1 MNMKKFQK
9 IFVIL
14 CAFIMLLSVNYSV
27 NAIDTSTP
35 GSTSTETTTTS
46 TPGSTPAVATPT
58 PTPTTT
64 PSTPID
70 PNAKVSFFV
79 RSTWTG
85 NDKPA
90 VIIRLFANGVEKIN
104 KVRDPYNYQEV
115 NGYISSQLNA
125 WQVDFNNLP
134 KYDSDGKEIEYT
146 VKQDFFE
153 SYLYGWNNFKF
164 KTDLTGDV
172 NSGFIF
178 ENKSLIDIEVGKMWN
193 EIPVFVIPGTPSPAD
208 PPTMVSLNASESKN
222 SVTYDT
228 EKLNDLLAESDAL
241 DAADDVLEG
250 ARDTSAETPLEEM
263 SSEERREENLK
274 KSIVA
279 VPNAITVNLLAD
291 GVVVGTMQITKEDG
305 WTGYFRDY
313 LRYDEND
320 GHEIVYTVEEVPVP
334 GYKTEYINKLIS
346 GRVINAIVNRSVI
359 DINVQKKWEGK
370 IQGPVNVTL
379 YRKFKTV
386 EFDWSF
392 YKNITTEHEE
402 EVATVE
408 LNEANNWKHTFEDLY
423 EFYTVEG
430 EDPVIYEYYVKE
442 DPVAGYNTVITGNHK
457 DGFTI
462 TNTNTTDLIDIP
474 VEKKWDGDTAD
485 STKVTLL
492 ANGEEVETVE
502 LNEANSWK
510 HLFTGLQKYNNDG
523 SEVAYTVKEVGET
536 ASVIELDGK
545 KFNVE
550 YTGNAA
556 DGFIVTNKK
565 PIDPPTPTP
574 TPTPPTTPKTS
585 DNSHVMSY
593 ALLTL
598 LSAFFVV
605 IVASKRIK
613 YSN

>member
-1 MNMKKFQK
+1 MNMKKLQK

-35 GSTSTETTTTS
+35 GSTATETTTTS
-46 TPGSTPAVATPT
+46 TPGSTPAIATPT

-64 PSTPID
+64 PSTAID

-104 KVRDPYNYQEV
+104 KVRDPYNYEEV

-125 WQVDFNNLP
+125 WQVDFNDLP
-134 KYDSDGKEIEYT
+134 KYDSNGKEIEYT

-153 SYLYGWNNFKF
+153 SYLYGWSNFKF

-172 NSGFIF
+172 ESGFIF

-193 EIPVFVIPGTPSPAD
+193 EIPVFAIPGTPSPA
-208 PPTMVSLNASESKN
+208 SLNPTERLVNASREYSD
-222 SVTYDT
+222 SELDT
-228 EKLNDLLAESDAL
+228 ILAESDAL
-241 DAADDVLEG
+241 DADGDVLAG
-250 ARDTSAETPLEEM
+250 AQNTSGDPALEDM
-263 SSEERREENLK
+263 SAEERREENLK

-334 GYKTEYINKLIS
+334 GYKTEYTNKLIN
-346 GRVINAIVNRSVI
+346 GRVINSVVNRSVI

-379 YRKFKTV
+379 CRKFKTV

-392 YKNITTEHEE
+392 YKNVVTEHDE

-474 VEKKWDGDTAD
+474 VEKKWDGDIAD

-536 ASVIELDGK
+536 ANTIELDGK
-545 KFNVE
+545 KFDVE

-556 DGFIVTNKK
+556 DGFTVTNKK

>member
-1 MNMKKFQK
+1 MNMKKLQK

-35 GSTSTETTTTS
+35 GSTATETTTTS
-46 TPGSTPAVATPT
+46 TPGSTPSIATPT

-64 PSTPID
+64 PSTAID

-153 SYLYGWNNFKF
+153 SYLYGWSNFKF

-172 NSGFIF
+172 ESGFIF

-193 EIPVFVIPGTPSPAD
+193 EIPVFAIPGTPSPA
-208 PPTMVSLNASESKN
+208 SLNPTERLVNASREYSD
-222 SVTYDT
+222 SELDT
-228 EKLNDLLAESDAL
+228 ILAESDAL
-241 DAADDVLEG
+241 DADGDVLAG
-250 ARDTSAETPLEEM
+250 AQNTSGDPALEDM
-263 SSEERREENLK
+263 SAEERREENLK

-379 YRKFKTV
+379 CRKFKTV

-392 YKNITTEHEE
+392 YKNIVIEHDE

-474 VEKKWDGDTAD
+474 VEKKWDGDIAD

-536 ASVIELDGK
+536 ANTIELDGK
-545 KFNVE
+545 KFDVE

-556 DGFIVTNKK
+556 DGFTVTNKK

>member
-35 GSTSTETTTTS
+35 GSTATETTTTS
-46 TPGSTPAVATPT
+46 TPGSTPAIATPT

-64 PSTPID
+64 PSTAID

-85 NDKPA
+85 NDKPS

-104 KVRDPYNYQEV
+104 KVRDPYNYEEV

-125 WQVDFNNLP
+125 WQVDFNDLP
-134 KYDSDGKEIEYT
+134 KYDSNGKEIEYT

-153 SYLYGWNNFKF
+153 SYLYGWSNFKF

-172 NSGFIF
+172 ESGFIF

-193 EIPVFVIPGTPSPAD
+193 EIPVFAIPGTPSPA
-208 PPTMVSLNASESKN
+208 SLNPTERLVNASREYSD
-222 SVTYDT
+222 SELDT
-228 EKLNDLLAESDAL
+228 ILAESDAL
-241 DAADDVLEG
+241 DADGDVLAG
-250 ARDTSAETPLEEM
+250 AQNTSGDPALEDM
-263 SSEERREENLK
+263 SAEERREENLK

-379 YRKFKTV
+379 CRKFKTV

-392 YKNITTEHEE
+392 YKNIVIEHDE

-408 LNEANNWKHTFEDLY
+408 LNEANNWKYTFEDLY

-474 VEKKWDGDTAD
+474 VEKKWDGDIAD

-523 SEVAYTVKEVGET
+523 SEVAYTVKEVGEN
-536 ASVIELDGK
+536 ANVIELDGK
-545 KFNVE
+545 KFDVE

-556 DGFIVTNKK
+556 DGFTVTNKK

>member
-35 GSTSTETTTTS
+35 GSTAIETTTTS
-46 TPGSTPAVATPT
+46 TPGSTPSIATPT

-64 PSTPID
+64 PSTAID

-85 NDKPA
+85 NDKPS

-104 KVRDPYNYQEV
+104 KVRDPYNYEEV

-125 WQVDFNNLP
+125 WQVDFNDLP
-134 KYDSDGKEIEYT
+134 KYDSNGKEIEYT

-153 SYLYGWNNFKF
+153 SYLYGWSNFKF

-172 NSGFIF
+172 ESGFIF

-193 EIPVFVIPGTPSPAD
+193 EIPVFAIPGTPSPA
-208 PPTMVSLNASESKN
+208 SLNPTERLVNASREYSD
-222 SVTYDT
+222 SELDT
-228 EKLNDLLAESDAL
+228 ILAESDAL
-241 DAADDVLEG
+241 DADSDVLAG
-250 ARDTSAETPLEEM
+250 AQNTSGDPALEDM
-263 SSEERREENLK
+263 SAEERREENLK

-379 YRKFKTV
+379 CRKFKTV

-392 YKNITTEHEE
+392 YKNIVIEHDE

-474 VEKKWDGDTAD
+474 VEKKWDGDIAD
-485 STKVTLL
+485 SAKVTLL

-523 SEVAYTVKEVGET
+523 SEVAYTVKEVGEN
-536 ASVIELDGK
+536 ANVIELDGK
-545 KFNVE
+545 KFNVV
-550 YTGNAA
+550 YKGNTT
-556 DGFIVTNKK
+556 DGFTVTNKK

>member
-35 GSTSTETTTTS
+35 GSTATETTTTS
-46 TPGSTPAVATPT
+46 TPGSTPAIATPT

-64 PSTPID
+64 PSTAID

-85 NDKPA
+85 NDKPS

-104 KVRDPYNYQEV
+104 KVRDPYNYEEV

-125 WQVDFNNLP
+125 WQVDFNDLP
-134 KYDSDGKEIEYT
+134 KYDSNGKEIEYT

-153 SYLYGWNNFKF
+153 SYLYGWSNFKF

-172 NSGFIF
+172 ESGFIF

-193 EIPVFVIPGTPSPAD
+193 EIPVFAIPGTPSPA
-208 PPTMVSLNASESKN
+208 SLNPTERLVNASREYSD
-222 SVTYDT
+222 SELDT
-228 EKLNDLLAESDAL
+228 ILAESDAL
-241 DAADDVLEG
+241 DADGDVLAG
-250 ARDTSAETPLEEM
+250 AQNTSGDPALEDM
-263 SSEERREENLK
+263 SAEERREENLK

-379 YRKFKTV
+379 CRKFKTV

-392 YKNITTEHEE
+392 YKNIVIEHDE

-474 VEKKWDGDTAD
+474 VEKKWDGDIAD
-485 STKVTLL
+485 SAKVTLL

-536 ASVIELDGK
+536 ANVIELDGK
-545 KFNVE
+545 KFNVV
-550 YTGNAA
+550 YTGNTT
-556 DGFIVTNKK
+556 DGFTVTNKK

>member
-1 MNMKKFQK
+1 MNMKKLQK

-35 GSTSTETTTTS
+35 GSTATETTTTS
-46 TPGSTPAVATPT
+46 TPGSTPAIATPT

-64 PSTPID
+64 PSTAID

-85 NDKPA
+85 NDKPS

-104 KVRDPYNYQEV
+104 KVRDPYNYEEV

-125 WQVDFNNLP
+125 WQVDFNDLP
-134 KYDSDGKEIEYT
+134 KYDSNGKEIEYT

-153 SYLYGWNNFKF
+153 SYLYGWSNFKF

-172 NSGFIF
+172 ESGFIF

-193 EIPVFVIPGTPSPAD
+193 EIPVFAIPGTPSPA
-208 PPTMVSLNASESKN
+208 SLNPTERLVNASREYSD
-222 SVTYDT
+222 SELDT
-228 EKLNDLLAESDAL
+228 ILAESDAL
-241 DAADDVLEG
+241 DADGDVLAG
-250 ARDTSAETPLEEM
+250 AQNTSGDPALEDM
-263 SSEERREENLK
+263 SAEERREENLK

-379 YRKFKTV
+379 CRKFKTV

-392 YKNITTEHEE
+392 YKNIVIEHDE

-474 VEKKWDGDTAD
+474 VEKKWDGDIAD
-485 STKVTLL
+485 SAKVTLL

-536 ASVIELDGK
+536 ANVIELDGK
-545 KFNVE
+545 KFNVV
-550 YTGNAA
+550 YTGNTT
-556 DGFIVTNKK
+556 DGFTVTNKK

-605 IVASKRIK
+605 IVASKRMK

>member
-35 GSTSTETTTTS
+35 GSTATETTTTS
-46 TPGSTPAVATPT
+46 TPGSTPAIATPT

-64 PSTPID
+64 PSTAID

-104 KVRDPYNYQEV
+104 KVRDPYNYEEV

-125 WQVDFNNLP
+125 WQVDFNDLP
-134 KYDSDGKEIEYT
+134 KYDSNGKEIEYT

-153 SYLYGWNNFKF
+153 SYLYGWSNFKF

-172 NSGFIF
+172 ESGFIF

-193 EIPVFVIPGTPSPAD
+193 EIPVFAIPGTPSPA
-208 PPTMVSLNASESKN
+208 SLNPTERLVNASREYSD
-222 SVTYDT
+222 SELDT
-228 EKLNDLLAESDAL
+228 ILAESDAL
-241 DAADDVLEG
+241 DADGDVLAG
-250 ARDTSAETPLEEM
+250 AQDTSGDPALEDM
-263 SSEERREENLK
+263 SAEERREENLK
-274 KSIVA
+274 KSIIA

-379 YRKFKTV
+379 CRKFKTV

-392 YKNITTEHEE
+392 YKNIVIEHDE

-474 VEKKWDGDTAD
+474 VEKKWDGDIAD
-485 STKVTLL
+485 SAKVTLL

-510 HLFTGLQKYNNDG
+510 HVFTGLQKYNNDG
-523 SEVAYTVKEVGET
+523 SEVAYTVKEVGEN
-536 ASVIELDGK
+536 ANVIELDGK
-545 KFNVE
+545 KFDVE

-556 DGFIVTNKK
+556 DGFTVTNKK

>member
-1 MNMKKFQK
+1 MNMKKLQR

-35 GSTSTETTTTS
+35 GSTATETTTTS

-64 PSTPID
+64 PSTAID

-104 KVRDPYNYQEV
+104 KVRDPYNYEEV

-134 KYDSDGKEIEYT
+134 KYDPDGKEIEYT

-172 NSGFIF
+172 ETGFIV

-193 EIPVFVIPGTPSPAD
+193 EIPAFVIPGTPSPA
-208 PPTMVSLNASESKN
+208 SLNPTERLVNASREYSD
-222 SVTYDT
+222 SELDT
-228 EKLNDLLAESDAL
+228 ILAESDAL
-241 DAADDVLEG
+241 DADGDVLAG
-250 ARDTSAETPLEEM
+250 AQDTLGDPALEDMSA
-263 SSEERREENLK
+263 EERREENLK

-334 GYKTEYINKLIS
+334 GYKTEYTNKLIN
-346 GRVINAIVNRSVI
+346 GRVINSVVNRSVI

-379 YRKFKTV
+379 CRKFKTV

-392 YKNITTEHEE
+392 YKNVVTEHDE

-474 VEKKWDGDTAD
+474 VEKKWDGDIAD
-485 STKVTLL
+485 SAKVTLL

-545 KFNVE
+545 KFDVE
-550 YTGNAA
+550 YTGNTT
-556 DGFIVTNKK
+556 DGFTVTNKK

>member
-1 MNMKKFQK
+1 MNMKKLQK

-35 GSTSTETTTTS
+35 GSTATETTTTS

-64 PSTPID
+64 PSTAID

-104 KVRDPYNYQEV
+104 KVRDPYNYEEV

-125 WQVDFNNLP
+125 WQVDFNDLP
-134 KYDSDGKEIEYT
+134 KYDSNGKEIEYT

-153 SYLYGWNNFKF
+153 SYLYGWSNFKF

-172 NSGFIF
+172 ESGFIF

-193 EIPVFVIPGTPSPAD
+193 EIPVFAIPGTPSPA
-208 PPTMVSLNASESKN
+208 SLNPTERLVNASREYSD
-222 SVTYDT
+222 SELDT
-228 EKLNDLLAESDAL
+228 ILAESDAL
-241 DAADDVLEG
+241 DADSDVLAG
-250 ARDTSAETPLEEM
+250 AQDTSGDPALEDM
-263 SSEERREENLK
+263 SAEERREENLK

-334 GYKTEYINKLIS
+334 GYKTEYTNKLIN
-346 GRVINAIVNRSVI
+346 GRVINSVVNRSVI

-379 YRKFKTV
+379 CRKFKTV

-392 YKNITTEHEE
+392 YKNVVTEHDE

-474 VEKKWDGDTAD
+474 VEKKWDGDIAD

-536 ASVIELDGK
+536 ANTIELDGK
-545 KFNVE
+545 KFDVE

-556 DGFIVTNKK
+556 DGFTVTNKK

>member
-35 GSTSTETTTTS
+35 GSTATETTTTS
-46 TPGSTPAVATPT
+46 TPGSTPAIATPT

-64 PSTPID
+64 PSTAID

-85 NDKPA
+85 NDKPS

-104 KVRDPYNYQEV
+104 KVRDPYNYEEV

-125 WQVDFNNLP
+125 WQVDFNDLP
-134 KYDSDGKEIEYT
+134 KYDSNGKEIEYT

-153 SYLYGWNNFKF
+153 SYLYGWSNFKF

-172 NSGFIF
+172 ESGFIF

-193 EIPVFVIPGTPSPAD
+193 EIPVFAIPGTPSPA
-208 PPTMVSLNASESKN
+208 SLNPTERLVNASREYSN
-222 SVTYDT
+222 NELDT
-228 EKLNDLLAESDAL
+228 ILAESDAL
-241 DAADDVLEG
+241 DADGDVLAG
-250 ARDTSAETPLEEM
+250 AQNTSGDPALEDM
-263 SSEERREENLK
+263 SAEERREENLK

-379 YRKFKTV
+379 CRKFKTV

-392 YKNITTEHEE
+392 YKNIVIEHDE

-474 VEKKWDGDTAD
+474 VEKKWDGDIAD
-485 STKVTLL
+485 SAKVTLL

-536 ASVIELDGK
+536 ANVIELDGK
-545 KFNVE
+545 KFNVV
-550 YTGNAA
+550 YTGNTT
-556 DGFIVTNKK
+556 DGFTVTNKK

>member
-1 MNMKKFQK
+1 MNMKKLRK

-27 NAIDTSTP
+27 NAIDSTTP
-35 GSTSTETTTTS
+35 GTTVTTTTS

-115 NGYISSQLNA
+115 NGYISSQLNG

-193 EIPVFVIPGTPSPAD
+193 EIPVFVIPGTPSPA
-208 PPTMVSLNASESKN
+208 SLNPTERLVNASREYSD
-222 SVTYDT
+222 SELDT
-228 EKLNDLLAESDAL
+228 ILAESDAL
-241 DAADDVLEG
+241 DADDNVLEG
-250 ARDTSAETPLEEM
+250 ARDTSEETPLEEM
-263 SSEERREENLK
+263 SAEERREENLK

-334 GYKTEYINKLIS
+334 GYKTEYTNKLIN
-346 GRVINAIVNRSVI
+346 GRVINSVVNRSVI

-379 YRKFKTV
+379 CRKFKTV

-392 YKNITTEHEE
+392 YKNVVTEHDE

-442 DPVAGYNTVITGNHK
+442 DPVAGYNTVITGDHK

-485 STKVTLL
+485 SAKVTLL

-502 LNEANSWK
+502 LNGANSWK
-510 HLFTGLQKYNNDG
+510 HVFTGLQKYNNDG

-545 KFNVE
+545 KFDVE
-550 YTGNAA
+550 YTGNTT
-556 DGFIVTNKK
+556 DGFTVTNKK

-574 TPTPPTTPKTS
+574 TPTPKTS

>member
-1 MNMKKFQK
+1 MNMKKLQK

-35 GSTSTETTTTS
+35 GSTATETTTTS
-46 TPGSTPAVATPT
+46 TPGSTPSIATPT

-64 PSTPID
+64 PSTAID

-85 NDKPA
+85 NDKPS

-104 KVRDPYNYQEV
+104 KVRDPYNYEEV

-125 WQVDFNNLP
+125 WQVDFNDLP
-134 KYDSDGKEIEYT
+134 KYDSNGKEIEYT

-153 SYLYGWNNFKF
+153 SYLYGWSNFKF

-172 NSGFIF
+172 ESGFIF

-193 EIPVFVIPGTPSPAD
+193 EIPVFAIPGTPSPA
-208 PPTMVSLNASESKN
+208 SLNPTERLVNASREYSD
-222 SVTYDT
+222 SELDT
-228 EKLNDLLAESDAL
+228 ILAESDAL
-241 DAADDVLEG
+241 DADGDVLAG
-250 ARDTSAETPLEEM
+250 AQNTSGDPALEDM
-263 SSEERREENLK
+263 SAEERREENLK

-379 YRKFKTV
+379 CRKFKTV

-392 YKNITTEHEE
+392 YKNIVIEHDE

-474 VEKKWDGDTAD
+474 VEKKWDGDIAD
-485 STKVTLL
+485 SAKVTLL

-536 ASVIELDGK
+536 ANVIELDGK
-545 KFNVE
+545 KFNVV
-550 YTGNAA
+550 YTGNTT
-556 DGFIVTNKK
+556 DGFTVTNKK

>member
-1 MNMKKFQK
+1 MNMKKLRK

-27 NAIDTSTP
+27 NAIDSTTP
-35 GSTSTETTTTS
+35 GTTVTTTTS

-115 NGYISSQLNA
+115 NGYISSQLNG

-208 PPTMVSLNASESKN
+208 PPTMVSLNSSESKN

-241 DAADDVLEG
+241 DADDNVLEG
-250 ARDTSAETPLEEM
+250 ARDTSEETPLEEM
-263 SSEERREENLK
+263 SAEERREENLK

-334 GYKTEYINKLIS
+334 GYKTEYTNKLIN
-346 GRVINAIVNRSVI
+346 GRVINSVVNRSVI

-379 YRKFKTV
+379 CRKFKTV

-392 YKNITTEHEE
+392 YKNVVTEHDE

-408 LNEANNWKHTFEDLY
+408 LNEAN
-423 EFYTVEG
+423 
-430 EDPVIYEYYVKE
+430 
-442 DPVAGYNTVITGNHK
+442 
-457 DGFTI
+457 
-462 TNTNTTDLIDIP
+462 
-474 VEKKWDGDTAD
+474 
-485 STKVTLL
+485 
-492 ANGEEVETVE
+492 
-502 LNEANSWK
+502 SWK
-510 HLFTGLQKYNNDG
+510 HVFTGLQKYNNDG

-545 KFNVE
+545 KFDVE
-550 YTGNAA
+550 YTGNTT
-556 DGFIVTNKK
+556 DGFTVTNKK

-574 TPTPPTTPKTS
+574 TPTPKTS

>member
-35 GSTSTETTTTS
+35 GSTATETTTTS

-64 PSTPID
+64 PSTAID

-125 WQVDFNNLP
+125 WQVDFNDLP
-134 KYDSDGKEIEYT
+134 KYDSNGKEIEYT

-153 SYLYGWNNFKF
+153 SYLYGWSNFKF

-172 NSGFIF
+172 ESGFIF

-193 EIPVFVIPGTPSPAD
+193 EIPVFAIPGTPSPA
-208 PPTMVSLNASESKN
+208 SLNPTERLVNASREYSD
-222 SVTYDT
+222 SELDT
-228 EKLNDLLAESDAL
+228 ILAESDAL
-241 DAADDVLEG
+241 DADGDVLAG
-250 ARDTSAETPLEEM
+250 AQDTSGDPALEDM
-263 SSEERREENLK
+263 SAEERREENLK

-379 YRKFKTV
+379 CRKFKTV

-392 YKNITTEHEE
+392 YKNIVIEHDE

-408 LNEANNWKHTFEDLY
+408 
-423 EFYTVEG
+423 
-430 EDPVIYEYYVKE
+430 
-442 DPVAGYNTVITGNHK
+442 
-457 DGFTI
+457 
-462 TNTNTTDLIDIP
+462 
-474 VEKKWDGDTAD
+474 
-485 STKVTLL
+485 
-492 ANGEEVETVE
+492 
-502 LNEANSWK
+502 
-510 HLFTGLQKYNNDG
+510 
-523 SEVAYTVKEVGET
+523 
-536 ASVIELDGK
+536 
-545 KFNVE
+545 
-550 YTGNAA
+550 
-556 DGFIVTNKK
+556 
-565 PIDPPTPTP
+565 
-574 TPTPPTTPKTS
+574 
-585 DNSHVMSY
+585 
-593 ALLTL
+593 
-598 LSAFFVV
+598 
-605 IVASKRIK
+605 
-613 YSN
+613 

>member
-35 GSTSTETTTTS
+35 GSTATETTTAS

-64 PSTPID
+64 PSTAID

-85 NDKPA
+85 NDKPS

-104 KVRDPYNYQEV
+104 KVRDPYNYEEV

-125 WQVDFNNLP
+125 WQVDFNDLP
-134 KYDSDGKEIEYT
+134 KYDSNGKEIEYT

-153 SYLYGWNNFKF
+153 SYLYGWSNFKF

-172 NSGFIF
+172 ESGFIF

-193 EIPVFVIPGTPSPAD
+193 EIPVFAIPGTPSPA
-208 PPTMVSLNASESKN
+208 SLNPTERLVNASREYSD
-222 SVTYDT
+222 SELDT
-228 EKLNDLLAESDAL
+228 ILAESDAL
-241 DAADDVLEG
+241 DADGDVLAG
-250 ARDTSAETPLEEM
+250 AQDTSGDPALEDM
-263 SSEERREENLK
+263 SAEERREENLK

-379 YRKFKTV
+379 CRKFKTV

-392 YKNITTEHEE
+392 YKNIVIEHDE

-474 VEKKWDGDTAD
+474 VEKKWDGDIAD
-485 STKVTLL
+485 SAKVTLL
-492 ANGEEVETVE
+492 ANGEDVETVE

-523 SEVAYTVKEVGET
+523 SEVTYTVKEVGET
-536 ASVIELDGK
+536 ANVIELDGK
-545 KFNVE
+545 KFDVE
-550 YTGNAA
+550 YTGNAV
-556 DGFIVTNKK
+556 DGFTVTNKK

-605 IVASKRIK
+605 IVAGKRIK

>member
-1 MNMKKFQK
+1 MNMKKLQK

-35 GSTSTETTTTS
+35 GSTATETTTTS

-64 PSTPID
+64 PSTAID

-85 NDKPA
+85 NDKPS

-153 SYLYGWNNFKF
+153 SYLYGWSNFKF

-172 NSGFIF
+172 ESGFIF

-193 EIPVFVIPGTPSPAD
+193 EIPVFAIPGTPSPA
-208 PPTMVSLNASESKN
+208 SLNPTERLVNASREYSD
-222 SVTYDT
+222 SELDT
-228 EKLNDLLAESDAL
+228 ILAESDAL
-241 DAADDVLEG
+241 DADSDVLAG
-250 ARDTSAETPLEEM
+250 AQNTSGDPALEDM
-263 SSEERREENLK
+263 SAEERREENLK

-379 YRKFKTV
+379 CRKFKTV

-392 YKNITTEHEE
+392 YKNIVIEHDE

-474 VEKKWDGDTAD
+474 VEKKWDGDIAD

-536 ASVIELDGK
+536 ANTIELDGK
-545 KFNVE
+545 KFDVE

-556 DGFIVTNKK
+556 DGFTVTNKK